1 MFKKTSER
9 LMRTKCCNQFVGP
22 SSLASKLSVQVRGVR
37 ARCRISIGTNVET
50 INLFFHR
57 PVMLQCPLK
66 DHLEDSS
73 VVDEGRAKETLISK
87 KSIYDVSLDD
97 EV

>member
-1 MFKKTSER
+1 
-9 LMRTKCCNQFVGP
+9 
-22 SSLASKLSVQVRGVR
+22 
-37 ARCRISIGTNVET
+37 
-50 INLFFHR
+50 
-57 PVMLQCPLK
+57 MLQCPLK

-73 VVDEGRAKETLISK
+73 VVDEGRANETLISK

>member
-1 MFKKTSER
+1 
-9 LMRTKCCNQFVGP
+9 
-22 SSLASKLSVQVRGVR
+22 
-37 ARCRISIGTNVET
+37 
-50 INLFFHR
+50 
-57 PVMLQCPLK
+57 MLQCPLK

-73 VVDEGRAKETLISK
+73 VDEGRAKETLISK

>member
-1 MFKKTSER
+1 MP
-9 LMRTKCCNQFVGP
+9 LDY
-22 SSLASKLSVQVRGVR
+22 LASS
-37 ARCRISIGTNVET
+37 SPSY
-50 INLFFHR
+50 R
-57 PVMLQCPLK
+57 PVKLQCPLK

-73 VVDEGRAKETLISK
+73 VMDEGSVKETLISK